1 MADSSTILRIAKI
14 LARVTS
20 DNAGEADAA
29 LHSAL
34 ARMKRDGVSLRDL
47 LTLSESE
54 LYQSSLV
61 KLAELIV
68 QEQTNL
74 SQSAR
79 RELYAKYLALIVL
92 KFSGGSS
99 PPPGEDATGKGSSK
113 TGSDRESQRKEY
125 EQRSRDEEARRTK
138 ERANPGSGT
147 STKTPPPENNP
158 KPEKKEATPP
168 HKSTEV
174 VLPLS
179 WNADRFPFSFSPA
192 RFFSFLFGRDSF
204 IGCIYGYPK
213 QVFSLLVWSCFVGGL
228 TSLAISALLIFAYS
242 SWKIKLFAI
251 IYTNYFH
258 DGYMGF
264 FIIIFITAY
273 VQYERGELP
282 TGPRHGETDFV
293 SIVME
298 LWRLILFLLWRIVG
312 LIVWLGNM
320 SFLAGAKWRQSR
332 EK

>member
-1 MADSSTILRIAKI
+1 MADSSTIQRIAKI

-47 LTLSESE
+47 LTLPESD

-68 QEQTNL
+68 QEQTSL

-99 PPPGEDATGKGSSK
+99 PPPESDSTGKGSSK
-113 TGSDRESQRKEY
+113 QSSDRESQRKEY
-125 EQRSRDEEARRTK
+125 EQRSRDEEARRAK
-138 ERANPGSGT
+138 DRANHDSGT
-147 STKTPPPENNP
+147 SNRTPPPENKP
-158 KPEKKEATPP
+158 KPKYKDTTSSQ
-168 HKSTEV
+168 KSTDV

-179 WNADRFPFSFSPA
+179 WDADRFSFSFSPA
-192 RFFSFLFGRDSF
+192 RFFSFLFGGNSF
-204 IGCIYGYPK
+204 IGCIYGFPGMA
-213 QVFSLLVWSCFVGGL
+213 FNLLFRSLFVGGL
-228 TSLAISALLIFAYS
+228 TALLIAGIFLYIHSTWKVHIAAY
-242 SWKIKLFAI
+242 IF
-251 IYTNYFH
+251 TNYFYE
-258 DGYMGF
+258 GYKGYF
-264 FIIIFITAY
+264 LIIFIAAY
-273 VQYERGELP
+273 IQYERGYFP
-282 TGPRHGETDFV
+282 RMPRHGETDFV
-293 SIVME
+293 SIAME
-298 LWRLILFLLWRIVG
+298 LWRLILFLLWRVVG

-332 EK
+332 DK